1 MNRESRQGGRN
12 GLEQNDIVTKNF
24 ESYADVAADIINA
37 LIHNGTQEIKSENLL
52 SAATESLYADRKN
65 ILHNQL
71 EDVAKYHIIE
81 GVPGTMYLFA
91 NQTKADKGMLLRKA
105 GYVGGEYRRQ
115 YEKQNRGWY
124 PVVEL
129 VLYWGKSRWK
139 GADSIRQLMDRGSG
153 KVAKTTWKYVDNM
166 QLHVWEMRYL
176 PQEVREHFQSD
187 MRIVLDYLAEGNGYR
202 SDRKVVHKEAT
213 IKMLR
218 MLSGDR
224 NVEDTREILEKMNI
238 TEEAE
243 ISMCELFDQYTR
255 RGIAQGVAQGII
267 IMCKEF
273 NASYEETL
281 QKVRAKLNVS
291 EQEAEKEMQLYW

>member
-1 MNRESRQGGRN
+1 
-12 GLEQNDIVTKNF
+12 
-24 ESYADVAADIINA
+24 
-37 LIHNGTQEIKSENLL
+37 
-52 SAATESLYADRKN
+52 
-65 ILHNQL
+65 
-71 EDVAKYHIIE
+71 
-81 GVPGTMYLFA
+81 
-91 NQTKADKGMLLRKA
+91 
-105 GYVGGEYRRQ
+105 
-115 YEKQNRGWY
+115 
-124 PVVEL
+124 
-129 VLYWGKSRWK
+129 
-139 GADSIRQLMDRGSG
+139 MDRGSG

-218 MLSGDR
+218 VLSGDR